1 MSQSSRLMLG
11 YSPEYVM
18 DGGLEFICRQYRA
31 EDFRV
36 YSEKIF
42 VQNLHILRQRPAAD
56 HSRLMFGYNYRF
68 LNKDG
73 EYHTLM
79 QKSVM
84 LRAAPDGSPIT
95 MLSFAF
101 DITDYKNDSKIIHT
115 VEAINDQGIVPLSK
129 CFYFPHP
136 EDAIL
141 SRRETEILKWI
152 CDGLSSKAIAD
163 KLHLSLHT
171 VNNHRKNMLQKSNC
185 KNAAE
190 LLAFGIREGL
200 I

>member
-1 MSQSSRLMLG
+1 MSKSSRLVLG
-11 YSPEYVM
+11 YPAEYVM
-18 DGGLEFICRQYRA
+18 DGGLEFIRRQYRT

-42 VQNLHILRQRPAAD
+42 MQNLYLLKQQPAD
-56 HSRLMFGYNYRF
+56 HSCLMFGYNYRF

-84 LRAAPDGSPIT
+84 LRSAPDGSPIT

-115 VEAINDQGIVPLSK
+115 VEAISDQGLVPLSK
-129 CFYFPHP
+129 NFYFPHP

-141 SRRETEILKWI
+141 SRREIEILKWI
-152 CDGLSSKAIAD
+152 CDGLSSKEIAG

-171 VNNHRKNMLQKSNC
+171 VNNHRKNMLQKCNC
-185 KNAAE
+185 RNATE
-190 LLAFGIREGL
+190 LLAFSIREGL